1 MEELRK
7 DDHLAILSF
16 FYLRL
21 YDRCHLKDVRHMR
34 GYIVYKDYFCK
45 KD

>member
-16 FYLRL
+16 FYIAQGT
-21 YDRCHLKDVRHMR
+21 DVHTSQ
-34 GYIVYKDYFCK
+34 ILV
-45 KD
+45 

>member
-21 YDRCHLKDVRHMR
+21 RV
-34 GYIVYKDYFCK
+34 YIVYKDYFCK